1 LNYEDIKN
9 QLLSRLDEIAEAIM
23 KDKTVELR
31 TEKNNLSVFCV
42 NRKKLVKIK

>member
-1 LNYEDIKN
+1 MNYNDIKT
-9 QLLSRLDEIAEAIM
+9 QLLSRVDEIADAIM

-31 TEKNNLSVFCV
+31 TEKNNLSIFCV